1 MLMGKKWNDLFKE
14 FVADTGLGMGCVI
27 KMLEMADV
35 TVFEQNPE
43 IDVFDESYTIGSD
56 DHERLMNI
64 DSLRE
69 TAGVWLDG
77 NQVTQWVSDNADGI
91 HTFLWNYCDKYN
103 VSMWEL
109 FDRAKCDNEVS
120 WLLED
125 ILQGKIENLYNI
137 NRFLGWF
144 VCDDLLQQYQ
154 DIMGDLDNE

>member
-1 MLMGKKWNDLFKE
+1 MLMGKNWSEKFKE
-14 FVADTGLGMGCVI
+14 FMNDSGLSVGCI
-27 KMLEMADV
+27 
-35 TVFEQNPE
+35 EQWLALSNVKLYGVNPE
-43 IDVFDESYTIGSD
+43 DDTFEEGYSIDSD
-56 DHERLMNI
+56 DHERLMYTDEMHTTLGMWI
-64 DSLRE
+64 
-69 TAGVWLDG
+69 DG
-77 NQVTQWVSDNADGI
+77 NKVCQWVSDNADGI
-91 HTFLWNYCDKYN
+91 HTFLWNYCDNYN

-154 DIMGDLDNE
+154 NIMGDLDNE